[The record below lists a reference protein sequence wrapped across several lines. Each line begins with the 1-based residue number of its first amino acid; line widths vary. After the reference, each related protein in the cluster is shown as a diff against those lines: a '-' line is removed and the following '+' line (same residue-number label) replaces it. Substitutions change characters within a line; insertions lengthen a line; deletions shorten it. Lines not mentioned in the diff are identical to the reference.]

1 MKKYV
6 VITSYRID
14 KKMKDFLVKNG
25 GGSMNSKVGQFVSD
39 MDDSEIKKKI
49 DEISENSIIVVA
61 PEKVI

>member
-39 MDDSEIKKKI
+39 MDDSEIKKQI